1 MYDITAYDNSKETW
15 GAFEVKYPELD
26 DVEETDYSTLY
37 NAIYFVANS
46 SDEEFKNHIHEYFEN
61 KEDLYFFLIDTV
73 MAEMARDMSDK
84 ISSLSKDLY
93 ERVIEYSTA
102 EISWYAKN
110 PVKGRFIIG
119 VASEDDPDI
128 TKKIIGRYGKK
139 SSDIYHELLSEVDL
153 SCIKNDKEKAGD
165 ILQWVLEGFNRAF
178 LENVSTERDIDE
190 LEREYISK
198 LKEYL
203 SVLKNG
209 L

>member
-1 MYDITAYDNSKETW
+1 MPNKL
-15 GAFEVKYPELD
+15 FFELD
-26 DVEETDYSTLY
+26 KQKQDRIISASIADFAVHGYE
-37 NAIYFVANS
+37 NS
-46 SDEEFKNHIHEYFEN
+46 STNRIVKECAISKGSLFKYFEN

-119 VASEDDPDI
+119 VASEDDSDI
-128 TKKIIGRYGKK
+128 SKKIIGRYGKK
-139 SSDIYHELLSEVDL
+139 SSEVDL